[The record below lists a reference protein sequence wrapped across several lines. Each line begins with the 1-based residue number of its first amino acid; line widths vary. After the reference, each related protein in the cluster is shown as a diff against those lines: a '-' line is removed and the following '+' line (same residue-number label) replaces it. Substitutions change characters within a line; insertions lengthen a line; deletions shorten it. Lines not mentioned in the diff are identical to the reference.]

1 MTIASASSTPKEL
14 LRPRGP
20 DLRGRTLLDRF
31 RLDALLAFGGMADIY
46 EALDLR
52 LRRRV
57 AIKALHPEHG
67 RAPDQRRRFFQEAVL
82 GAQIDHPHVVPIF
95 DHGEERALGGEP
107 VLFLVLPLLQ
117 GVTLRQRLLEPAM
130 PIADALR
137 LTIQLLDGLAEL
149 HKLGAVHRDLKPENC
164 LIVQRHGR
172 DHLILLDLGLA
183 KIHTGPLL
191 SLAPSSAPGAM
202 IGTLAYVS
210 PEQAREQP
218 ITPAADIYAVGVIL
232 FELLT
237 RRVPFPGTTAL
248 EVLSAHASEQAPS
261 VTERAPD
268 RGISDDLEALVAH
281 ALHKDPAQRPASAD
295 AFRRALAVTAGQVAA
310 PDDGYENAKAS
321 LTAWRACADHEALVC
336 ARLAAAQHAVWRPL
350 VELIE
355 IATDAAGPA

>member
-1 MTIASASSTPKEL
+1 M
-14 LRPRGP
+14 
-20 DLRGRTLLDRF
+20 
-31 RLDALLAFGGMADIY
+31 
-46 EALDLR
+46 
-52 LRRRV
+52 
-57 AIKALHPEHG
+57 
-67 RAPDQRRRFFQEAVL
+67 L

-164 LIVQRHGR
+164 LIVQRQGR

-183 KIHTGPLL
+183 KNSHRPAALARALLGPRRDDRHPRLRL
-191 SLAPSSAPGAM
+191 
-202 IGTLAYVS
+202 
-210 PEQAREQP
+210 PEQAREQR

-248 EVLSAHASEQAPS
+248 EVLSAHASEMAPS
-261 VTERAPD
+261 VTARAPD
-268 RGISDDLEALVAH
+268 RGISDDLEALVASSLEKIRLGVPRTPMRSAGH
-281 ALHKDPAQRPASAD
+281 SRPRPVRWPPLRMATSTR
-295 AFRRALAVTAGQVAA
+295 RRASPPGATAPTIRPSCAR
-310 PDDGYENAKAS
+310 AS
-321 LTAWRACADHEALVC
+321 LRRKTPCGLRW
-336 ARLAAAQHAVWRPL
+336 WS
-350 VELIE
+350 
-355 IATDAAGPA
+355 

>member
-1 MTIASASSTPKEL
+1 
-14 LRPRGP
+14 
-20 DLRGRTLLDRF
+20 
-31 RLDALLAFGGMADIY
+31 
-46 EALDLR
+46 
-52 LRRRV
+52 
-57 AIKALHPEHG
+57 
-67 RAPDQRRRFFQEAVL
+67 
-82 GAQIDHPHVVPIF
+82 
-95 DHGEERALGGEP
+95 
-107 VLFLVLPLLQ
+107 
-117 GVTLRQRLLEPAM
+117 M

-268 RGISDDLEALVAH
+268 RGISDDLEALVAR

-295 AFRRALAVTAGQVAA
+295 AFRRALQVAAGQVAA
-310 PDDGYENAKAS
+310 SDDGYENAKAS
-321 LTAWRACADHEALVC
+321 LTAWRACADQEALVR
-336 ARLAAAQHAVWRPL
+336 ARLAAEQHAVWRPL

>member
-1 MTIASASSTPKEL
+1 MTIASASSSSPKEL

-95 DHGEERALGGEP
+95 DHGEERSLGGEP

-137 LTIQLLDGLAEL
+137 LMIQLLDGLAEL

-164 LIVQRHGR
+164 LIVQRQGR

-218 ITPAADIYAVGVIL
+218 ITPAADVYAVGVIL

-268 RGISDDLEALVAH
+268 RGISDDLEALVAR
-281 ALHKDPAQRPASAD
+281 ALHKGSSPAPRE
-295 AFRRALAVTAGQVAA
+295 RRSVPPGTPGHGGAG
-310 PDDGYENAKAS
+310 S
-321 LTAWRACADHEALVC
+321 
-336 ARLAAAQHAVWRPL
+336 RLRRRL
-350 VELIE
+350 
-355 IATDAAGPA
+355 

>member
-1 MTIASASSTPKEL
+1 
-14 LRPRGP
+14 
-20 DLRGRTLLDRF
+20 
-31 RLDALLAFGGMADIY
+31 
-46 EALDLR
+46 
-52 LRRRV
+52 
-57 AIKALHPEHG
+57 
-67 RAPDQRRRFFQEAVL
+67 
-82 GAQIDHPHVVPIF
+82 
-95 DHGEERALGGEP
+95 
-107 VLFLVLPLLQ
+107 
-117 GVTLRQRLLEPAM
+117 M

-164 LIVQRHGR
+164 LIVQRQGR

-210 PEQAREQP
+210 PEQAREQR

-248 EVLSAHASEQAPS
+248 EVLSAHASEMAPS
-261 VTERAPD
+261 VTARAPD
-268 RGISDDLEALVAH
+268 RGISDDLEALVASS
-281 ALHKDPAQRPASAD
+281 LEKDPARRPENAD
-295 AFRRALAVTAGQVAA
+295 AFRRALEAAAGQVAA
-310 PDDGYENAKAS
+310 PEDGYEYAKAS
-321 LTAWRACADHEALVC
+321 LTAWRDCADHQALVR
-336 ARLAAAQHAVWRPL
+336 ARLAAEKNAVWSPL